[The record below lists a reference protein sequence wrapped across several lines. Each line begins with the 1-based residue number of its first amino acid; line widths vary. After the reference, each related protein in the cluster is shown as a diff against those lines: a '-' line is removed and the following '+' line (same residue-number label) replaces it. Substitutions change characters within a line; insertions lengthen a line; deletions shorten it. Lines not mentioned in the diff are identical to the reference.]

1 MWGLIV
7 YAILLLTHG
16 KISLLVFKVFIA
28 YLILNLVI
36 GIKVAKKQNERK

>member
-7 YAILLLTHG
+7 YAVMLLTHG
-16 KISLLVFKVFIA
+16 KISLLAFKLFIA

-36 GIKVAKKQNERK
+36 GIKIAKKQSERK